1 MRPRICWDTRMPIPS
16 SAPSTNGKV
25 QRPGSGEPCTWLP
38 LREPAVSE
46 RESILGAPIDSP
58 LDFDLQLF
66 HDLWRIEP
74 DSLELLGCALLGI
87 LKRIFIF
94 PDGCGHNVMAASVIG
109 ALIDKAFHESRQRP
123 KESGAFSHLC

>member
-46 RESILGAPIDSP
+46 RESIRGAPIDSP
-58 LDFDLQLF
+58 LNFDLQLL
-66 HDLWRIEP
+66 HDLWRIEA
-74 DSLELLGCALLGI
+74 DSMEFLSCSLL
-87 LKRIFIF
+87 RI
-94 PDGCGHNVMAASVIG
+94 PKGVLVLPNGCGHNVMTAPAIRAFVNI
-109 ALIDKAFHESRQRP
+109 ALYEP
-123 KESGAFSHLC
+123 G